1 MITVNKET
9 GTIEITET
17 LTYEYTVKPIFEE
30 EFEYLEDQY
39 LIDDVNEDDPE
50 IKQVLDFVRHVK
62 ENGGLT
68 DDEIN
73 EILENLAEDYDYRS
87 SGSDDNI
94 SIFDPDLIR
103 GVVVQWINEQTDDA
117 LNF

>member
-9 GTIEITET
+9 GAIEITET

-30 EFEYLEDQY
+30 EFEYLKDQY
-39 LIDDVNEDDPE
+39 LIDDVKEDDPDFQ
-50 IKQVLDFVRHVK
+50 QVIDFVRHVE

-73 EILENLAEDYDYRS
+73 ELLENLAEDYDFRS
-87 SGSDDNI
+87 NGGDDNL

-103 GVVVQWINEQTDDA
+103 GVVDEWINEQTDNA
-117 LNF
+117 MIW